1 MTYEYFLKLLL
12 TYKKLE
18 GEFSELHNL
27 GFDFYD
33 GKYKLS
39 ETVYS
44 LFQTTLELHFT
55 EDGVDWINWFIY
67 ENDWGT
73 KDWSKYKK
81 FSSDG
86 KLIDSDPIDVYGAT
100 DENGN
105 PICYSFESTWEYVK
119 QYLKH

>member
-12 TYKKLE
+12 AYKKLE
-18 GEFSELHNL
+18 EEFSELHDL
-27 GFDFYD
+27 GFDFYE

-81 FSSDG
+81 LSSDG

-105 PICYSFESTWEYVK
+105 PICHSFESTWEYVK